1 MSNKT
6 ILYNIENKFFS
17 GTIYT
22 MNSYFIKIKF
32 LIKKVDKKVYLK
44 AIEILNLKS
53 SIQRTRTII
62 AIK

>member
-6 ILYNIENKFFS
+6 IVYDIENKIFS

>member
-6 ILYNIENKFFS
+6 IVYDIENKIFS

-44 AIEILNLKS
+44 AIEILN
-53 SIQRTRTII
+53 
-62 AIK
+62 